1 MIENVIEWLC
11 GDETASV
18 TFSQAKYKNRIK
30 KLKEQNDAIRIFE
43 NQDGSIYATIPLEYI
58 KIAKPKTK
66 EMSDE
71 DKQELVERLRAG
83 RESRS
88 DAEETEDDD
97 E

>member
-30 KLKEQNDAIRIFE
+30 KLKEQNNAIRIYE
-43 NQDGSIYATIPLEYI
+43 NQDGSIYAEIPLEYI

-88 DAEETEDDD
+88 DAEETEDD
-97 E
+97 EE

>member
-43 NQDGSIYATIPLEYI
+43 NQDGSIYAEIPLEYI

-88 DAEETEDDD
+88 DAEETED
-97 E
+97 EEE